1 MLISVAILGATLLS
15 AGVCGADIDE
25 EFRAFLA
32 HYARGDGLYPYEARR
47 EIFAGNVAFIN
58 RFNSDSEA
66 AGSTLRLGVGPFA
79 DLTQQEWASSYL
91 MPRKTAED
99 VVAREHS
106 GKRYD
111 QVAGID
117 WAAKGFVTRVKNQGA
132 CGSCCKWKVVRTL
145 LVRTLLVHTLLCVSL
160 PVSHL
165 TCLFYNSFHFV
176 YNSFHFV
183 SFMQGAFPPLVCSS
197 PDTL

>member
-1 MLISVAILGATLLS
+1 MSIEVLSFAYKIMPMTSPTPRTRGWAKRTLIISLAILGATLLS
-15 AGVCGADIDE
+15 GVCGADIEDD
-25 EFRAFLA
+25 FRAFLA
-32 HYARGDGLYPYEARR
+32 HYERGDGPYPYEARR
-47 EIFAGNVAFIN
+47 EIFADNVAFIN

-99 VVAREHS
+99 VVARENP
-106 GKRYD
+106 GKGYD
-111 QVAGID
+111 QIAGID

-145 LVRTLLVHTLLCVSL
+145 L
-160 PVSHL
+160 
-165 TCLFYNSFHFV
+165 
-176 YNSFHFV
+176 
-183 SFMQGAFPPLVCSS
+183 MQNPPLCFA
-197 PDTL
+197 